1 MTAGRITADRMTGDR
16 RTDDGVAQRGGGIE
30 REWLANSALLL
41 VDMNRSHLDHSI
53 GHMLVDEADANRII
67 ARAVKVREAFAAS
80 GRPVIFVRTH
90 HRQDPRTGEMVD
102 NKSPFW
108 LAQQKKIVPGLG
120 KQRKSLAVEGAP
132 VTEIVAPLAPRP
144 GDLTIFKHR
153 YSPFDNTDLELL
165 LRNLR
170 IDTLVI
176 GGVNTNNCVLCSCFD
191 AFNRDY
197 RVILMEDVCAS
208 MNGAAYHAAALK
220 IVEAALGWITRSDE
234 VIAELAPAA
243 AA

>member
-1 MTAGRITADRMTGDR
+1 MSAASQNFD
-16 RTDDGVAQRGGGIE
+16 AS
-30 REWLANSALLL
+30 WLARSALLL

-53 GHMLVDEADANRII
+53 GHMLVEQSAAQRII
-67 ARAVKVREAFAAS
+67 DNAVKVREAFSAS

-90 HRQDPRTGEMVD
+90 HRQDPRTGEIVD

-108 LAQQKKIVPGLG
+108 MAQQRQIVPGLG
-120 KQRKSLAVEGAP
+120 KRRKSLAVEGAA
-132 VTEIVAPLAPRP
+132 VTEVVSPLAPRP
-144 GDLTIFKHR
+144 GDFTVFKHR

-176 GGVNTNNCVLCSCFD
+176 GGVNTNNCVLCSCFE

-197 RVILMEDVCAS
+197 RVVLMEDVCAS
-208 MNGAAYHAAALK
+208 MNGPEYHLAALK
-220 IVEAALGWITRSDE
+220 VIEAALGWIVNSDDVIVALRDPTAPTLHE
-234 VIAELAPAA
+234 VSTA
-243 AA
+243 

>member
-1 MTAGRITADRMTGDR
+1 MNAVSHNFEAS
-16 RTDDGVAQRGGGIE
+16 
-30 REWLANSALLL
+30 WLARSALLL

-53 GHMLVDEADANRII
+53 GHMLVEQSAANRII
-67 ARAVKVREAFAAS
+67 DNAIKVRAAFSAI

-90 HRQDPRTGEMVD
+90 HRQDSRTGEIVD

-108 LAQQKKIVPGLG
+108 MAQQQQIIPGLG
-120 KQRKSLAVEGAP
+120 KQRKSLAVEGAA
-132 VTEIVAPLAPRP
+132 VTEVVSSLTPQP
-144 GDLTIFKHR
+144 GDFTVFKHR

-197 RVILMEDVCAS
+197 RVILMKDVCAS
-208 MNGAAYHAAALK
+208 MNGPEYHLAALK
-220 IVEAALGWITRSDE
+220 VIEAALGWIVNSDD
-234 VIAELAPAA
+234 VIAALVGPTAPTLHEAPTS
-243 AA
+243 